1 MLNDHCQRD
10 PFAVMKIKTMT
21 NVRRW
26 YGARMRALLFCDS
39 IVRFLVAKMRCGMKK
54 VERDGEESSMETT

>member
-1 MLNDHCQRD
+1 
-10 PFAVMKIKTMT
+10 MKIKTMT